1 MKIFG
6 LGIPEML
13 LVTFTLLIPIAL
25 IVGAVFLIRYLIR
38 YNARV
43 KAEAARAAQ
52 AEEKAREDVDRSII
66 NDL

>member
-1 MKIFG
+1 MRIYG
-6 LGIPEML
+6 LGVPEML

-52 AEEKAREDVDRSII
+52 AEEKAKEDVDRSII